1 MPSCAGQ
8 AVLDAAEVDRALALE
23 PAWAARLRALWLE
36 LAAAAV
42 FGALR
47 GPHVGALPRLRKQ
60 VLDAGERLRA
70 LLADRAWIPQP
81 RERLKNALAS
91 ALALREALDA
101 LEAAAQE
108 VTGDDAAAFRA
119 ALAGLRTATLDLAAR
134 HANEWA
140 ALLDRRASDED
151 NAGSDPTR

>member
-1 MPSCAGQ
+1 
-8 AVLDAAEVDRALALE
+8 
-23 PAWAARLRALWLE
+23 LWLA

-42 FGALR
+42 FGVLH
-47 GPHVGALPRLRKQ
+47 GSHVGALPRVRKQ

-70 LLADRAWIPQP
+70 LFADRAWIPRP

-101 LEAAAQE
+101 LETAAQE
-108 VTGDDAAAFRA
+108 VKGDDGAEFRA
-119 ALAGLRTATLDLAAR
+119 ALADLRAATLDETAR
-134 HANEWA
+134 RANQWA

-151 NAGSDPTR
+151 NAGSDPIR

>member
-1 MPSCAGQ
+1 
-8 AVLDAAEVDRALALE
+8 VLDAEEADRALALD
-23 PAWAARLRALWLE
+23 PAWAAQLRALWLE

-70 LLADRAWIPQP
+70 LFADRAWIPQP

-101 LEAAAQE
+101 LEAVAQE
-108 VTGDDAAAFRA
+108 IKGEDTAAFRA
-119 ALAGLRTATLDLAAR
+119 ALAGLRTATLDKVAR
-134 HANEWA
+134 YANEWA

-151 NAGSDPTR
+151 NAGSDPAR

>member
-1 MPSCAGQ
+1 M
-8 AVLDAAEVDRALALE
+8 LDAAEVDRALALDA
-23 PAWAARLRALWLE
+23 AWAERLRALWLD

-42 FGALR
+42 FGVMR

-70 LLADRAWIPQP
+70 LCADRAWIPQP

-91 ALALREALDA
+91 ALALREALEA
-101 LEAAAQE
+101 LETVAQE
-108 VTGDDAAAFRA
+108 VTGEDAAAFRA
-119 ALAGLRTATLDLAAR
+119 ALASLRTAALDETAR
-134 HANEWA
+134 RANEWA

-151 NAGSDPTR
+151 NACSDPTRRIRSS

>member
-1 MPSCAGQ
+1 M
-8 AVLDAAEVDRALALE
+8 LDAAEVDRALALDS
-23 PAWAARLRALWLE
+23 AWAARLRALWLE

-42 FGALR
+42 FGVLR

-91 ALALREALDA
+91 VLALREALDA

-108 VTGDDAAAFRA
+108 VKGDDAAAFHA
-119 ALAGLRTATLDLAAR
+119 ALAGLRAAALDEAAR

-151 NAGSDPTR
+151 NAGSDPTP

>member
-1 MPSCAGQ
+1 M
-8 AVLDAAEVDRALALE
+8 LDAADVDRALALD
-23 PAWAARLRALWLE
+23 PAWAARLRALWLA

-42 FGALR
+42 FGVLR
-47 GPHVGALPRLRKQ
+47 GPHVGALPRVRKQ

-70 LLADRAWIPQP
+70 LFADRAWIPRP

-101 LEAAAQE
+101 LETAAQE
-108 VTGDDAAAFRA
+108 VKGDDAAAFRA
-119 ALAGLRTATLDLAAR
+119 ALADLRAATLDETAR
-134 HANEWA
+134 RANQWA

-151 NAGSDPTR
+151 NAGSDPIR